1 MFLLLLIISLVS
13 WLTVRQVLKS
23 KRLPPGPVSL
33 PLIGNLP
40 QIGYHLWRTGGIVPT
55 LNYYRK
61 HYGDVFTLWLGPIP
75 HVSITDYDLSHEV
88 FVKNATKYA
97 DKPVPPIMNYVR
109 HGNGIFF
116 SNGEKWQELRRF
128 SMLTMRNMGM
138 GRDLMEEKIMAEL
151 NSRCPELNAQAEN
164 GVTIQTVNVFF
175 DLTVGS
181 VINNM
186 LMGFRFDERNKTRFL
201 TFKHMLDAAMERFS
215 PLDMSLPAWAL
226 KKFFSKSFDSLVTD
240 QLKIMDYVSE
250 DAIKRYRDYMNGKYE
265 IDPDNVEDFVDAFL
279 LKMKQNPGSDIY
291 NEENLKVIVLDLWIT
306 GQETTT
312 MTLISAFIRFLNNPN
327 VMDKVREELMK
338 VTNGGTR
345 DLSLK
350 DKNDTPYFTATL
362 AEIQRHASILNVNF
376 WRINHEPTVIGG
388 HPVDSGCFIASQ
400 LSCLHTNE
408 KVFEDPEKFDPER
421 FMRNEKLIQQV
432 IPFGI
437 GKRSCLGEALAK
449 AELYLIIGNLLL
461 RYNFQPHGPIPSTKE
476 VMPFSN
482 AKRCVVYD
490 MKFIRINKN

>member
-1 MFLLLLIISLVS
+1 MFLLLLIISIVT
-13 WLTVRQVLKS
+13 WLTARQFLKS

-33 PLIGNLP
+33 PLIGNLH
-40 QIGYHLWRTGGIVPT
+40 QIGYQLWRTGGIVPT
-55 LNYYRK
+55 LNHYRRQ
-61 HYGDVFTLWLGPIP
+61 YGDVFTLWLGPIP
-75 HVSITDYDLSHEV
+75 HVNITDYDISHEV

-97 DKPVPPIMNYVR
+97 DKHVPPVMNYVR

-151 NSRCPELNAQAEN
+151 NERCSEIDALAVN
-164 GVTIQTVNVFF
+164 GTVVQTVNVFF

-186 LMGFRFDERNKTRFL
+186 LMGFRFDERNKNRFL
-201 TFKHMLDAAMERFS
+201 TFKHMLDTAMQKFS
-215 PLDMSLPAWAL
+215 PRELTLPVWIL
-226 KKFFSKSFDSLVTD
+226 KKFFSKSFDSLVND
-240 QLKIMDYVSE
+240 QHKILEYVSE
-250 DAIKRYRDYMNGKYE
+250 DAVKRSRQYLNEDYE

-279 LKMKQNPGSDIY
+279 LKMKQDPNSDVY
-291 NEENLKVIVLDLWIT
+291 NEENLKILVLDLWIT

-312 MTLISAFIRFLNNPN
+312 MTLISAFIQFLNNPEI
-327 VMDKVREELMK
+327 MEKVREELMK
-338 VTNGGTR
+338 VTNRATR
-345 DLSLK
+345 HLSLK
-350 DKNDTPYFTATL
+350 DKNETPYFNATI

-388 HPVDSGCFIASQ
+388 HPVDSGCLIASQ
-400 LSCLHTNE
+400 LSVLHTNE
-408 KVFEDPEKFDPER
+408 QVFENPEQFDPER
-421 FMRNEKLIQQV
+421 FLKNDKLIQQV

-461 RYNFQPHGPIPSTKE
+461 RYKFEPHGGIPSTEE
-476 VMPFSN
+476 VLPFTI

-490 MKFIRINKN
+490 MKFIKI